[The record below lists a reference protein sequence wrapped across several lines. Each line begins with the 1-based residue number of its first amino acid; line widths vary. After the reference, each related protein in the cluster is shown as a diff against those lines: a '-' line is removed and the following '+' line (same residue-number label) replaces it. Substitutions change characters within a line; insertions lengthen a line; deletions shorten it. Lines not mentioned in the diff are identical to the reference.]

1 MNILLTPT
9 LMRFLA
15 DEGYTHYLSKND
27 HPEQEFILLT
37 PLRVSRNL
45 KQPEK
50 GFDTLLTNSQLA
62 RIANNLNNEQIVI
75 SLDIEIL
82 IKYTDELM
90 KAADSKNE
98 AQA

>member
-1 MNILLTPT
+1 
-9 LMRFLA
+9 MRFLA

-27 HPEQEFILLT
+27 QPEQEFILLT

-45 KQPEK
+45 KQPEE

-75 SLDIEIL
+75 ALDTEIL
-82 IKYTDELM
+82 VKYTDELM